1 MSAPDYR
8 MSEESDEEMKRK
20 GKPEIT
26 GKAATLEEDD
36 PGDQAYLK
44 LSQYFL
50 YKIWLFISICLAM
63 VEPVIIAYPETLTI
77 QKIILAVSTG
87 LFVIGYIA
95 VMIAMPEGGFFFRLR
110 HACLAEVYIE
120 IVCIILGW
128 ILLYADPVMAP
139 LRCFRL
145 FRFVW
150 YSEFYPANPEN
161 FWYPITFFCHTVL
174 QYLEKIGSEL
184 FTTES
189 RGGVIV
195 LGFFFYSA
203 YIMGI
208 SFWQATST
216 LALSSPEGGPNGTL
230 SECDTAAHCFL
241 IMLRLTFFDGSGF
254 DFVKSIMDYGNGGWA
269 FLLILYMCFS
279 ALVLLNGL
287 IGIFGGAFD
296 EATKEDEA
304 EEEAKRE
311 KLEKDTI
318 QDIMQVVNRVESTL
332 VKLQEDLNTL
342 KHRNF

>member
-1 MSAPDYR
+1 MVIYIDLLCIGR
-8 MSEESDEEMKRK
+8 
-20 GKPEIT
+20 T
-26 GKAATLEEDD
+26 HNHC
-36 PGDQAYLK
+36 
-44 LSQYFL
+44 LSN
-50 YKIWLFISICLAM
+50 
-63 VEPVIIAYPETLTI
+63 TLTI
-77 QKIILAVSTG
+77 QKIILAIATG

-95 VMIAMPEGGFFFRLR
+95 VMVVIPGGGFFFRLR
-110 HACLAEVYIE
+110 HACLSEVYIE
-120 IVCIILGW
+120 IVCLILGW
-128 ILLYADPVMAP
+128 VLLYVDPSMAP

-150 YSEFYPANPEN
+150 YSEFYAANPEN
-161 FWYPITFFCHTVL
+161 FFYPITFFCHTVL

-203 YIMGI
+203 YILAI
-208 SFWQATST
+208 CFWQATSN
-216 LALSSPEGGPNGTL
+216 LALSSAEGGPNGTL

-254 DFVKSIMDYGNGGWA
+254 DYVKSIMDYGNGGWA

-296 EATKEDEA
+296 EATQEDEA
-304 EEEAKRE
+304 EEEAE
-311 KLEKDTI
+311 KERLEKETI
-318 QDIMQVVNRVESTL
+318 QDIMLVVHRVENSL
-332 VKLQEDLNTL
+332 MKLQEDLNAM
-342 KHRNF
+342 KQRNY